1 MFMKKIAIIGAGP
14 SGVFC
19 AYKILELLKDKK
31 QHAKITLFDKNNPL
45 STVLV
50 TGNGRC
56 NLAYNEYDYKE
67 LASNYPRGEKFLY
80 SILKR
85 YGLPETLEDFD
96 KLGVETYVQEDNRIF
111 PKSNKASDVKSALFN
126 KIKNSVKFEVKEINE
141 PILGYDATVLAIG
154 LNYGADLAKKYGH
167 NIIPLKSSLTGL
179 KIKEKEFCELKG
191 VSFNDLMFT
200 DVGITGPYVY
210 KLSSINAYKELPYEI
225 EIPIINKED
234 LIKAMKENPKKLFKN
249 VVADFIPKSLANL
262 LIKSENQ
269 CANTT
274 NKEIDSIINLKL
286 TITGPDG
293 RGEIVHAGGVD
304 LNEID
309 KNLKSKIVE
318 NLWIIGEVLDIDGY
332 TGGFNLQNCW
342 STASV
347 AAFDIVEKLYP

>member
-1 MFMKKIAIIGAGP
+1 M
-14 SGVFC
+14 
-19 AYKILELLKDKK
+19 
-31 QHAKITLFDKNNPL
+31 
-45 STVLV
+45 TV
-50 TGNGRC
+50 
-56 NLAYNEYDYKE
+56 
-67 LASNYPRGEKFLY
+67 P
-80 SILKR
+80 
-85 YGLPETLEDFD
+85 
-96 KLGVETYVQEDNRIF
+96 
-111 PKSNKASDVKSALFN
+111 
-126 KIKNSVKFEVKEINE
+126 
-141 PILGYDATVLAIG
+141 
-154 LNYGADLAKKYGH
+154 KKYGH

-234 LIKAMKENPKKLFKN
+234 LINAMKENPKKMFKN

-318 NLWIIGEVLDIDGY
+318 NLWVIGEVLDIDGF